1 MKKRIEWVDLAKGVG
16 ILLVVYGHV
25 ILGIHDADIGFSGIN
40 YDIQHSVIYTVHM
53 PLFFFLSGLFA
64 IRWVKRDA
72 KVAILQKVKSLL
84 IPYFIWG
91 IVQGIIMSIFA
102 GSTNGK
108 MNITSI
114 LKLPIKP
121 FGQFWFVY
129 DLFWIFLIYYVATN
143 FFKLNLKSIFVISAI
158 LSVVSPMIHFWQVG
172 RILYYLPFFMM
183 GIVIATLQFG
193 INKLNTVALI
203 VIFLLLNAA
212 YFLLNMG
219 LVLNSILETI
229 TAVIGIAMIINI
241 LSKFNSGWLAY
252 IGKIPWQS
260 I

>member
-91 IVQGIIMSIFA
+91 IVQ
-102 GSTNGK
+102 
-108 MNITSI
+108 
-114 LKLPIKP
+114 
-121 FGQFWFVY
+121 
-129 DLFWIFLIYYVATN
+129 
-143 FFKLNLKSIFVISAI
+143 
-158 LSVVSPMIHFWQVG
+158 
-172 RILYYLPFFMM
+172 
-183 GIVIATLQFG
+183 
-193 INKLNTVALI
+193 
-203 VIFLLLNAA
+203 
-212 YFLLNMG
+212 
-219 LVLNSILETI
+219 
-229 TAVIGIAMIINI
+229 
-241 LSKFNSGWLAY
+241 
-252 IGKIPWQS
+252 
-260 I
+260 

>member
-1 MKKRIEWVDLAKGVG
+1 MGKK
-16 ILLVVYGHV
+16 
-25 ILGIHDADIGFSGIN
+25 
-40 YDIQHSVIYTVHM
+40 
-53 PLFFFLSGLFA
+53 
-64 IRWVKRDA
+64 DA
-72 KVAILQKVKSLL
+72 KVGHFAEGKVFVDCLFYMGNCTGNNNEYIYWKHKWKNEYYKY
-84 IPYFIWG
+84 I
-91 IVQGIIMSIFA
+91 
-102 GSTNGK
+102 
-108 MNITSI
+108 
-114 LKLPIKP
+114 KLPIKS

-183 GIVIATLQFG
+183 GIVIATLQFD

-252 IGKIPWQS
+252 IGKNSMAIYLMHIMATAGVRIFMMKLGINS
-260 I
+260 IVLHLIFGTLLGVIAPLIALKVFSILKIDKYIV